1 MSQALANIRLKT
13 HDMLATPM
21 LPAVIALG
29 FDAAFRDIAEGPRG
43 TDALAASANGR
54 SFTTRHEQQVVH
66 STTVNRSHQET

>member
-1 MSQALANIRLKT
+1 MSQALTNIRLKT
-13 HDMLATPM
+13 HDKLASPM
-21 LPAVIALG
+21 LLTVIALG
-29 FDAAFRDIAEGPRG
+29 FDVAFRIAEGPRG